1 MSPSPKHSLSVGAV
15 ARDVASAYRAH
26 WFFLITAAIAVLLPQ
41 ALADALL
48 DHLNVEGLHSAHDV
62 AVLVAAPLTVIVN
75 LFGQAFYAGLAAA
88 AVIEWRANRPL
99 PGMVAL
105 LRSVPLRRLILLDIV
120 LTIGTAIGLLLVVI
134 PGLIFMAFFSIS
146 PALVKFE
153 HRGVW
158 GSMRRSRELVRGNF
172 WRVMATVVGTIVVT
186 EVAASLI
193 SAPFHGVAVVT
204 LVDLA
209 ADGLLQPIEGLV
221 IVVVALALLELRG
234 EAPQPGELARAV
246 GDVGDEPSPQTNGPP
261 P

>member
-1 MSPSPKHSLSVGAV
+1 MTEPSPHPLSVRAV

-26 WFFLITAAIAVLLPQ
+26 WFFLITAAIVVLLPQ

-48 DHLNVEGLHSAHDV
+48 DHLNVEGIHSAHDV
-62 AVLVAAPLTVIVN
+62 VILVAAPLTVIVN

-88 AVIEWRANRPL
+88 AVVEWRANRPL
-99 PGMVAL
+99 PGIVAL
-105 LRSVPLRRLILLDIV
+105 LRSVPIRRLIVLDIV
-120 LTIGTAIGLLLVVI
+120 LTVGTAIGLVLLVI

-153 HRGVW
+153 HQSVW

-172 WRVMATVVGTIVVT
+172 WRVMATVVGVIVFT
-186 EVAASLI
+186 EIAASLI
-193 SAPFHGVAVVT
+193 SAPVHGVAAVT

-234 EAPQPGELARAV
+234 EAPQPDELARAV
-246 GDVGDEPSPQTNGPP
+246 GDVRE
-261 P
+261 

>member
-1 MSPSPKHSLSVGAV
+1 MTEPPRHSLSVGAV

-26 WFFLITAAIAVLLPQ
+26 WFFLITAAVVVLLPQ

-48 DHLNVEGLHSAHDV
+48 DHLNLEGIHSAHDIV
-62 AVLVAAPLTVIVN
+62 ILAAAPLTVIVN

-99 PGMVAL
+99 PGIVAL
-105 LRSVPLRRLILLDIV
+105 LRSVPLGRLVLLDIV
-120 LTIGTAIGLLLVVI
+120 LTVGTAISFVLLVI

-153 HRGVW
+153 HQSVW
-158 GSMRRSRELVRGNF
+158 GSMRRSRDLVRGNF
-172 WRVMATVVGTIVVT
+172 WRVMATVVGTIVLT

-193 SAPFHGVAVVT
+193 SAPFHGLAIVT
-204 LVDLA
+204 FVDLA

-234 EAPQPGELARAV
+234 EAPKPDELARAV
-246 GDVGDEPSPQTNGPP
+246 GDVGE
-261 P
+261 

>member
-1 MSPSPKHSLSVGAV
+1 MTEPPKHSLSVRTV

-26 WFFLITAAIAVLLPQ
+26 WFFLITAAVVVLLPQ

-48 DHLNVEGLHSAHDV
+48 DHLNLEGIHSAHDIV
-62 AVLVAAPLTVIVN
+62 ILAAAPLTVIVN

-99 PGMVAL
+99 PGIVAL
-105 LRSVPLRRLILLDIV
+105 LRSVPLGRLVLLDIV
-120 LTIGTAIGLLLVVI
+120 LTVGTAISFVLLVI

-153 HRGVW
+153 HQSVW
-158 GSMRRSRELVRGNF
+158 GSMRRSRDLVRGNF
-172 WRVMATVVGTIVVT
+172 WRVMATVVGTIVLT

-193 SAPFHGVAVVT
+193 SAPFHGLAIVT
-204 LVDLA
+204 FVDLA

-221 IVVVALALLELRG
+221 IVIVALALLELRG
-234 EAPQPGELARAV
+234 EAPQPDELARAV
-246 GDVGDEPSPQTNGPP
+246 GDVDE
-261 P
+261 

>member
-1 MSPSPKHSLSVGAV
+1 MTEPPKRSLSIGAV
-15 ARDVASAYRAH
+15 ARDVVSAYRAH
-26 WFFLITAAIAVLLPQ
+26 WFFLITAAVVVLLPQ

-48 DHLNVEGLHSAHDV
+48 DHLNVEGIHSARDV

-105 LRSVPLRRLILLDIV
+105 LRSVPIRRLIVLDIV
-120 LTIGTAIGLLLVVI
+120 LTVGTAIGLVLLVI

-153 HRGVW
+153 HQGVW

-172 WRVMATVVGTIVVT
+172 WRVMVTVVGTIVLT

-193 SAPFHGVAVVT
+193 SAPFHGVADVAF
-204 LVDLA
+204 VDLA

-234 EAPQPGELARAV
+234 EAPQPDELARAV
-246 GDVGDEPSPQTNGPP
+246 GDVRDQPLPQTNGPP

>member
-1 MSPSPKHSLSVGAV
+1 MTEPPRHSLSVGAV

-26 WFFLITAAIAVLLPQ
+26 WFFLITAAVVVLLPQ

-48 DHLNVEGLHSAHDV
+48 DHLNLEGIHSAHDIV
-62 AVLVAAPLTVIVN
+62 ILAAAPLTVIVN

-99 PGMVAL
+99 PGIVAL
-105 LRSVPLRRLILLDIV
+105 LRSVPLGRLVLLDIV
-120 LTIGTAIGLLLVVI
+120 LTVGTAISFVFLVI

-153 HRGVW
+153 HQSVW
-158 GSMRRSRELVRGNF
+158 GSMRRSRDLVRGNF
-172 WRVMATVVGTIVVT
+172 WRVMATVVGTIVLT

-193 SAPFHGVAVVT
+193 SAPFHGLAIVT
-204 LVDLA
+204 FVDLA

-234 EAPQPGELARAV
+234 EAPKPGELARAV
-246 GDVGDEPSPQTNGPP
+246 GDVGE
-261 P
+261 